1 MRPSAAQS
9 GGAARYIS
17 VMSEHLGEEP
27 LPAAPSSR
35 LIERKIALDGVTQ
48 EFPLERWLVTDEL
61 IVGRW
66 LSDGAP
72 PFEGSAGFTSWGV
85 WWPGRPYGG
94 YRIHRP
100 DGSLRLYRFD
110 ALEAVRCD
118 GEVIE
123 YHDLLLDALIRP
135 GQEANIEDEDEVAEA
150 VAAHRL
156 SIDQRWRIAWVRG
169 MFERQPG
176 LLCDRM
182 DAAIDQAVAAVRA
195 ETFPSPHA
203 AGF

>member
-1 MRPSAAQS
+1 MRRSAAHA

-35 LIERKIALDGVTQ
+35 LIERKIALDGVAQ

-118 GEVIE
+118 GAVIE

-135 GQEANIEDEDEVAEA
+135 GPGGGD
-150 VAAHRL
+150 
-156 SIDQRWRIAWVRG
+156 RG
-169 MFERQPG
+169 
-176 LLCDRM
+176 
-182 DAAIDQAVAAVRA
+182 
-195 ETFPSPHA
+195 
-203 AGF
+203 

>member
-1 MRPSAAQS
+1 
-9 GGAARYIS
+9 
-17 VMSEHLGEEP
+17 MSEHLGGGP

-35 LIERKIALDGVTQ
+35 LIERKVALDGVTQ

-135 GQEANIEDEDEVAEA
+135 GQEAVIEDEDEVAEA
-150 VAAHRL
+150 DAAHRL
-156 SIDQRWRIAWVRG
+156 STDQRWRIAWVRG

-195 ETFPSPHA
+195 EAFSSTRA
-203 AGF
+203 AGA

>member
-1 MRPSAAQS
+1 
-9 GGAARYIS
+9 
-17 VMSEHLGEEP
+17 MSEHLGEAP
-27 LPAAPSSR
+27 LPAAPPSR
-35 LIERKIALDGVTQ
+35 LIERKIALDGKTQ
-48 EFPLERWLVTDEL
+48 EFPLERWLVSDEL

-118 GEVIE
+118 GAVIE

-135 GQEANIEDEDEVAEA
+135 GQAAVIEDEDEVAEA
-150 VAAHRL
+150 EAAHRL
-156 SIDQRWRIAWVRG
+156 SADQRWRIAWVRG

-195 ETFPSPHA
+195 EAFPSTHA
-203 AGF
+203 AGS